1 MKKFKM
7 MWSKSSGVIYPLILG
22 LIIFILWQTT
32 ALNKMLDVSGQI
44 LPTPSHIVKIVK
56 DNFSDMR
63 PDIGTTLQVIIVGLI
78 TGSLLGYLLAV
89 IAALFP
95 NIGKGGITLVTAFNA
110 IPIIAMTPVFMNLTK
125 LDMAA
130 TSAERSLTAK
140 IMVTTVVSMSSM
152 SITAFRGLVELR
164 PFSKDLLDSYACNK
178 MVTLWKLR
186 MPNSIPYVLTALK
199 IGIPTAV
206 ITALVSEYFTES
218 AIGVGY
224 KIKSNIQN
232 SQYAVGW
239 AYILVACIIGIT
251 LYALLSI
258 ISGIILRHRKS

>member
-1 MKKFKM
+1 MKKIKN
-7 MWSKSSGVIYPLILG
+7 MWSKCSGVAYPLILG
-22 LIIFILWQTT
+22 IIILILWQST
-32 ALNKMLDVSGQI
+32 ALNKMLDVSSQI
-44 LPTPSHIVKIVK
+44 LPTPKHILKIVS
-56 DNFSDMR
+56 DNISKMS
-63 PDIGTTLQVIIVGLI
+63 PDIGATLNVIIVGLLL
-78 TGSLLGYLLAV
+78 GSLLGYLLAI

-95 NIGKGGITLVTAFNA
+95 NVGRGGITLVTAFNA

-125 LDMAA
+125 LDVMAN
-130 TSAERSLTAK
+130 SDQRSITAK

-152 SITAFRGLVELR
+152 SITAYRGLVELR
-164 PFSKDLLDSYACNK
+164 PFAKDLLDSYACNK

-206 ITALVSEYFTES
+206 ITAIVSEYFTES

-239 AYILVACIIGIT
+239 AYILIACVIGISMF
-251 LYALLSI
+251 AILSI
-258 ISGIILRHRKS
+258 VSGIILRHRKS